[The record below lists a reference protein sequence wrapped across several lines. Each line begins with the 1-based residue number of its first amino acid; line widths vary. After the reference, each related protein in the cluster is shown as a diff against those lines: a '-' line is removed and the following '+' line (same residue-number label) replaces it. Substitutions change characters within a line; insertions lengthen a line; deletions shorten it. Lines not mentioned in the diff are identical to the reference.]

1 MSFLEKKVITN
12 RAAQRMIEAAT
23 EKAEELGIQVNI
35 AVVDDGG
42 HLVAF
47 SRMDHAPILSI
58 EIANNKAYTAAAFGI
73 PTHEWYDVI
82 KDDEALKAGI
92 VHTERL
98 VIFGGGYPIR
108 HEDTLVGAIGVSG
121 GSSEEDQACC
131 LAALDIF

>member
-23 EKAEELGIQVNI
+23 KKAEELGIQVNI
-35 AVVDDGG
+35 AIVDDGG

-47 SRMDHAPILSI
+47 SRMDNAPILSI

-108 HEDTLVGAIGVSG
+108 YEETLVGAIGVSG
-121 GSSEEDQACC
+121 GTAEEDQACC
-131 LAALDIF
+131 LAALNAF